1 MNVND
6 LILNL
11 NDGDNVSA
19 NKQFKTVMA
28 DKLTAALDAKKMFQY
43 CHNDKKY
50 VFRYTTSSKDIQE
63 KLGVK

>member
-28 DKLTAALDAKKMFQY
+28 DKLTAALDAKK
-43 CHNDKKY
+43 
-50 VFRYTTSSKDIQE
+50 VEVASSMVQRNVAE
-63 KLGVK
+63 KEEQPEV